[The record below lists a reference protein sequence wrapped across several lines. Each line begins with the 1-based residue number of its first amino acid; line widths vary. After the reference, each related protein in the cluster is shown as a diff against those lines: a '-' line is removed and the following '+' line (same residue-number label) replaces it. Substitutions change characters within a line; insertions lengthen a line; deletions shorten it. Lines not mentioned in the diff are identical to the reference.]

1 MNEAKRLTVLEIET
15 KKFRRRL
22 RGYDP
27 VAVDAFLQEVAAHY
41 EEVLTENHQL
51 REELIGLREEV
62 QRYRTLEN
70 TLKESLVLAQK
81 SADETRANAHR
92 EAELIM
98 REARLQADQV
108 RREAEARVQQLMREI
123 ESLEARKRA
132 VILELRALLLAH
144 LQALEPIEVDIQHAA
159 AESPTEQAQEQ
170 VQQV

>member
-15 KKFRRRL
+15 KKFRRRM

-27 VAVDAFLQEVAAHY
+27 VAVDAFLQEVAVHY

-70 TLKESLVLAQK
+70 TLKESLMLAQR

-92 EAELIM
+92 EAELIL
-98 REARLQADQV
+98 REAHQQASAI
-108 RREAEARVQQLMREI
+108 RREAEERLRHLTQEI
-123 ESLEARKRA
+123 EALEARKRA
-132 VILELRALLLAH
+132 VVLELRALLLSH
-144 LQALEPIEVDIQHAA
+144 LQALEPLTVDMHHAA
-159 AESPTEQAQEQ
+159 TEEASPSRTP
-170 VQQV
+170 

>member
-41 EEVLTENHQL
+41 EEVLTENRQL

-62 QRYRTLEN
+62 QRYRTLEH
-70 TLKESLVLAQK
+70 TLKEALVLAQK

-92 EAELIM
+92 EAELIL
-98 REARLQADQV
+98 REARLQAEQIHQ
-108 RREAEARVQQLMREI
+108 EAEARRQQLLQEI
-123 ESLEARKRA
+123 EALEQRKRSA
-132 VILELRALLLAH
+132 LLELRSLLLAH
-144 LQALEPIEVDIQHAA
+144 LQALEPLELDRLHAA
-159 AESPTEQAQEQ
+159 AESAVLPAMPEAE
-170 VQQV
+170 